1 MHLCSYISPLRLGHL
16 DDALTKLQD
25 AIRRGPNWPDS
36 LKAWGDVLVKQ
47 SKIKEALAKYDE
59 TLKHAPNWKQ
69 LKESR
74 EATAR

>member
-1 MHLCSYISPLRLGHL
+1 MWRPQLADPADELVLEAAVNGRAS
-16 DDALTKLQD
+16 
-25 AIRRGPNWPDS
+25 AIVTHNVPDS